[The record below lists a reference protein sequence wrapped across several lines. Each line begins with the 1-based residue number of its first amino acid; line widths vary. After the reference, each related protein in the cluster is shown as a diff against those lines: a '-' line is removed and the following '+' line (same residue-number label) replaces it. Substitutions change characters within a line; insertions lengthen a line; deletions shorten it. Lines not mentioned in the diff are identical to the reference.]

1 MDIRLC
7 IFFYNMLELF
17 FPQYTGLYTVHGP
30 TPFCKKTFQEIWE
43 KERDLLEQMSGD
55 HFREKKDVTPY
66 LFREWQKLSG
76 KFYPKNVQKYIS
88 YFEIRD
94 DIMKLVETIE
104 KQRSQIICINDAP
117 ITRDADSI
125 RAELQ
130 EAFEKILP
138 YPSSFER

>member
-1 MDIRLC
+1 
-7 IFFYNMLELF
+7 
-17 FPQYTGLYTVHGP
+17 
-30 TPFCKKTFQEIWE
+30 
-43 KERDLLEQMSGD
+43 MSGD

-104 KQRSQIICINDAP
+104 KQRSKIICINDAP